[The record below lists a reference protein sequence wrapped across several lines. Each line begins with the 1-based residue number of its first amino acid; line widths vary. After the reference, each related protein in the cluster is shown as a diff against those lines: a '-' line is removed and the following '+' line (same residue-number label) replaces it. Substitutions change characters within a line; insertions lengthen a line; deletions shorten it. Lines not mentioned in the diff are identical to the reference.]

1 MDKMDKVVE
10 KLADFIGKYPM
21 TIFCLLIYG
30 ALWSLNMEKAPLLL
44 IGVYGSAILA
54 LLGFEQAGMWLFDK
68 FVR

>member
-54 LLGFEQAGMWLFDK
+54 LLGLTDIASWLFDM